1 MRTLEEEDKKEYR
14 EEEEIK
20 RKTRRQSRIMR
31 NRRMR
36 MIRSSVITLRL
47 IRQVMSYDDN
57 VYTYLYISM
66 SYIYI
71 TYI

>member
-31 NRRMR
+31 NRAMR

-57 VYTYLYISM
+57 VHTYLYISM

>member
-31 NRRMR
+31 NRAMR

-57 VYTYLYISM
+57 VHTYLYISM
-66 SYIYI
+66 SYI
-71 TYI
+71 